1 MKKIYFVQA
10 GFAFDKS
17 VYLPYATGCL
27 AAYSLQFDDFKS
39 NYELGGFFYKREKTD
54 DILSR
59 MENPGVVAFSNYA
72 WNVEFNKALAKK
84 VKAKYPNCAVI
95 YGGHSVRNDSA
106 ELLDECD
113 FIDYLIFGEG
123 EEPFYNLL
131 MALANGKDLNSVENI
146 AYRKNGVP
154 VLTPRSAC
162 KDISDYPSP
171 YLTGL
176 FDQIA
181 ENETVELLSVIET
194 NRGCPYKC
202 AYCDWSAKSKVRFFP
217 MEKVKAEL
225 RWLSDKKIE
234 YCFCADANFGMFRRD
249 IEVADYCIEL
259 KKATG
264 YPDVFRPC
272 YAKENDDNV
281 FEICSKFN
289 EYHIDKGATMAYQSL
304 CEEALSNVNRS
315 NLTMEHF
322 ADIVKKYNH
331 AKIPTY
337 SELILG
343 LPGETY
349 DSFCDGLCKLLEAG
363 QHNSVSVYHCE
374 VLPNS
379 IMGSKE
385 YIEKHSIKSN
395 KVKFNHIHSAETQD
409 EVPEYSEIVMGTNT
423 MTKEMWIKSNL
434 FSVTLQ
440 CFHSLGLLRCFA
452 IYAHY
457 EKGMSYREFYDRL
470 FSFAMDNPETVFGK
484 VLARYEDRLTHSL
497 EGDWNYHNPV
507 FGNIVWFFEEGMFL
521 ECMYNNEK
529 FEDEISPFLSSL
541 DIDSEIFEE
550 LKEYQKAVL
559 RRPNKNGD
567 ELNLNYNFSD
577 YFDGIYSGE
586 YKPLKKQAVSLI
598 FEENRV
604 FEDWYSFAKNIVWF
618 GRRKGATMYTSDKS
632 MYRVEKKAGDSCES

>member
-1 MKKIYFVQA
+1 MKKVYFVQA

-27 AAYSLQFDDFKS
+27 AAYSLQFEDFNKA
-39 NYELGGFFYKREKTD
+39 YELGGFFYKREKID
-54 DILSR
+54 DIISR
-59 MENPGVVAFSNYA
+59 MQTPSVVAFSNYA
-72 WNVEFNKALAKK
+72 WNVEFNKALSRK
-84 VKAKYPNCAVI
+84 VKSLYPDCTI
-95 YGGHSVRNDSA
+95 IFGGHSVRNDSG

-113 FIDYLIFGEG
+113 WIDYLIFGEG
-123 EEPFYNLL
+123 EAPFYNLL
-131 MALANGKDLNSVENI
+131 MSLHNDSDISCVNSI
-146 AYRKNGVP
+146 AYRSGSKAVC
-154 VLTPRSAC
+154 TSRSAC
-162 KDISDYPSP
+162 PDISDYPSP

-176 FDQIA
+176 FDPIA

-225 RWLSDKKIE
+225 RWLSEHKIE

-249 IEVADYCIEL
+249 VEVAEYCIEL
-259 KKATG
+259 KKSTG

-304 CEEALSNVNRS
+304 SDDALENVNRK
-315 NLTMEHF
+315 NLTVEHF
-322 ADIVKKYNH
+322 ADIVKKYNQ

-343 LPGETY
+343 LPGETFE
-349 DSFCDGLCKLLEAG
+349 SFCDGLCKLLEAG

-379 IMGSKE
+379 IMGSRE
-385 YIEKHSIKSN
+385 YIEKHGIKSR
-395 KVKFNHIHSAETQD
+395 KVKFNHIHSAETR
-409 EVPEYSEIVMGTNT
+409 EEIPEFSEIVMETAT
-423 MTKEMWIKSNL
+423 MSKEMWVQSNL

-457 EKGMSYREFYDRL
+457 EKGMSYREFYNRL
-470 FSFAMDNPETVFGK
+470 FNFVIENPQTVFGK
-484 VLARYEDRLTHSL
+484 VIARYKEKLTHSL

-521 ECMYNNEK
+521 ECMYNYDT
-529 FEDEISPFLSSL
+529 FEDEISPFLKSL
-541 DIDSEIFEE
+541 DIDEDIFTE
-550 LKEYQKAVL
+550 LKKYQKSVL
-559 RRPNKNGD
+559 RRPDKTG
-567 ELNLNYNFSD
+567 EKLTLEYNFTE
-577 YFDGIYSGE
+577 YFDDIYSGE
-586 YKPLKKQAVSLI
+586 YAPLEKAPVTVE
-598 FEENRV
+598 FTENRV

-618 GRRKGATMYTSDKS
+618 GRRKGATMYTSDKDL
-632 MYRVEKKAGDSCES
+632 YRII

>member
-1 MKKIYFVQA
+1 MKKVYFVQA

-27 AAYSLQFDDFKS
+27 AAYSLQFEDFRRA
-39 NYELGGFFYKREKTD
+39 YEIGGFFYKRENTD
-54 DILSR
+54 DIIAR
-59 MENPGVVAFSNYA
+59 MDNPCVAAFSNYA
-72 WNVEFNKALAKK
+72 WNVEFNKALSKK
-84 VKAKYPNCAVI
+84 IKERYPECVI
-95 YGGHSVRNDSA
+95 IFGGHSVRNDST
-106 ELLDECD
+106 ELLEECD
-113 FIDYLIFGEG
+113 WIDYLIFGEG
-123 EEPFYNLL
+123 EETFYRLL
-131 MALANGKDLNSVENI
+131 MSVENAEDVTAVKNI
-146 AYRKNGVP
+146 ACRNNGKAIC
-154 VLTPRSAC
+154 TQRSGC
-162 KDISDYPSP
+162 PDISDFPSP

-176 FDQIA
+176 FEEITKT
-181 ENETVELLSVIET
+181 ETVELLTVIET

-225 RWLSDKKIE
+225 EWLADHKIE

-249 IEVADYCIEL
+249 VEIADYCIEL
-259 KKATG
+259 KKTTG

-272 YAKENDDNV
+272 YAKENDENV

-304 CEEALSNVNRS
+304 SDDALRNVNRK
-315 NLTMEHF
+315 NLTVEHF
-322 ADIVKKYNH
+322 ADIVKKYNQ

-349 DSFCDGLCKLLEAG
+349 DSFCDGLCRLLDAG

-379 IMGSKE
+379 IMGDPE
-385 YIEKHSIKSN
+385 YIEKFGIRSK
-395 KVKFNHIHSAETQD
+395 KVKFNHIHSAEAQE
-409 EVPEYSEIVMGTNT
+409 EVPEYSEIVMETAT
-423 MTKEMWIKSNL
+423 MSKEMWVKSNL

-452 IYAHY
+452 VYAHY
-457 EKGMSYREFYDRL
+457 EKGMSYREFYNRL
-470 FSFAMDNPETVFGK
+470 FEFALSDRDTVFGK

-521 ECMYNNEK
+521 ECMYNYDL
-529 FEDEISPFLSSL
+529 FETQIEPFLRSL
-541 DIDSEIFEE
+541 NIDKDVFEE
-550 LKEYQKAVL
+550 LRKYQKSVL
-559 RRPNKNGD
+559 RRPDKAG
-567 ELNLNYNFSD
+567 EKLTLRYNFTK
-577 YFDGIYSGE
+577 YFDDIYSGNNN
-586 YKPLKKQAVSLI
+586 PLEKTTVTVEFI
-598 FEENRV
+598 ENRV

-618 GRRKGATMYTSDKS
+618 GRRKGATMYTSDKEL
-632 MYRVEKKAGDSCES
+632 YKIK

>member
-1 MKKIYFVQA
+1 MKKVYFVQA

-27 AAYSLQFDDFKS
+27 AAYSLQFDDFS
-39 NYELGGFFYKREKTD
+39 SAYELGGFFYKRENTD
-54 DILSR
+54 DIISR
-59 MENPGVVAFSNYA
+59 MDNPCVVAFSNYA
-72 WNVEFNKALAKK
+72 WNVEFNKALSRK
-84 VKAKYPNCAVI
+84 VKSLYPECI
-95 YGGHSVRNDSA
+95 IIFGGHSVRNDST
-106 ELLDECD
+106 ELLDECEW
-113 FIDYLIFGEG
+113 IDYLIFGEG

-131 MALANGKDLNSVENI
+131 MALHYKSDASEVSNI
-146 AYRKNGVP
+146 ALRKNGEAFCT
-154 VLTPRSAC
+154 LRSAC
-162 KDISDYPSP
+162 PDISGYPSP

-176 FDQIA
+176 FEDITK
-181 ENETVELLSVIET
+181 NETVELLSVIET

-225 RWLSDKKIE
+225 RWLSEKKIE

-249 IEVADYCIEL
+249 VEIADYCIEL
-259 KKATG
+259 KKETG

-304 CEEALSNVNRS
+304 SDAALENVNRK
-315 NLTMEHF
+315 NLTVEHF
-322 ADIVKKYNH
+322 ADIVKKYNQ

-349 DSFCDGLCKLLEAG
+349 ESFCDGLCSLLEAG

-379 IMGSKE
+379 IMGSPE
-385 YIEKHSIKSN
+385 YIEKFGIKSK
-395 KVKFNHIHSAETQD
+395 KVKFNHIHSAETEE
-409 EVPEYSEIVMGTNT
+409 EVPEYSEIVMETAT
-423 MTKEMWIKSNL
+423 MSKEMWVNSNL

-457 EKGMSYREFYDRL
+457 EKGISYRDFYDRL
-470 FSFAMDNPETVFGK
+470 FSYALSNQDTIFGK
-484 VLARYEDRLTHSL
+484 VLARYREKLTNSL
-497 EGDWNYHNPV
+497 EGDWNYYNPV

-521 ECMYNNEK
+521 ECMYNYEK
-529 FEDEISPFLSSL
+529 FEEETAPF
-541 DIDSEIFEE
+541 IDSLGIDAEVLEE
-550 LKEYQKAVL
+550 LRKYQKSVL
-559 RRPNKNGD
+559 RRPEKKG
-567 ELNLNYNFSD
+567 EKLNLRYNFTE
-577 YFDGIYSGE
+577 YFDSIYSGNYE
-586 YKPLKKQAVSLI
+586 PLKNESVTVE
-598 FEENRV
+598 FTENRV

-618 GRRKGATMYTSDKS
+618 GRRKGATMYTSDKDLYS
-632 MYRVEKKAGDSCES
+632 VEQRTTK

>member
-1 MKKIYFVQA
+1 MKKLYFVQA

-27 AAYSLQFDDFKS
+27 AAYSLQFDDFKA
-39 NYELGGFFYKREKTD
+39 NYELGGFFYKREKID
-54 DILSR
+54 DIIGR
-59 MENPGVVAFSNYA
+59 MENPDVVAFSNYA
-72 WNVEFNKALAKK
+72 WNVEFNKALSKRIK
-84 VKAKYPNCAVI
+84 SLYPDCIII
-95 YGGHSVRNDSA
+95 YGGHSVRNDST

-113 FIDYLIFGEG
+113 WIDYLIFGEG

-131 MALANGKDLNSVENI
+131 MTVANDGDFSKVNDI
-146 AYRKNGVP
+146 AFRRDSKAVC
-154 VLTPRSAC
+154 TERHAC
-162 KDISDYPSP
+162 RDISEYPSP

-176 FDQIA
+176 FDEIC

-225 RWLSDKKIE
+225 KWLSDKKIE
-234 YCFCADANFGMFRRD
+234 YCFCADANFGMFKRD
-249 IEVADYCIEL
+249 IEVADYCIAL

-272 YAKENDDNV
+272 YAKENDENV

-289 EYHIDKGATMAYQSL
+289 EYRMDKGATMAYQSL
-304 CEEALSNVNRS
+304 SDAALENVNRK
-315 NLTMEHF
+315 NLTVEHF

-349 DSFCDGLCKLLEAG
+349 ESFCEGLCKLLEAG

-374 VLPNS
+374 ILPNS

-385 YIEKHSIKSN
+385 YIEKYSIDSK
-395 KVKFNHIHSAETQD
+395 KVKFNHIHSAETHE
-409 EVPEYSEIVMGTNT
+409 EVHEYSEIVMGTAT
-423 MTKEMWIKSNL
+423 MSKEMWIRSNL

-457 EKGMSYREFYDRL
+457 EKEISYREFYNRL
-470 FSFAMDNPETVFGK
+470 FEFVLSNQNTVFGK
-484 VLARYEDRLTHSL
+484 VLSRYEEKLADSL
-497 EGDWNYHNPV
+497 DGDWNYYNPA

-521 ECMYNNEK
+521 ECMYNYDT
-529 FEDEISPFLSSL
+529 FEDEIEPFLRSL
-541 DIDSEIFEE
+541 NIDRNVFDE
-550 LKEYQKAVL
+550 LKKYQKAVL
-559 RRPNKNGD
+559 RKPNKAG
-567 ELNLNYNFSD
+567 EVLTTQYNFTE
-577 YFDGIYSGE
+577 YFDGIYAGD
-586 YKPLKKQAVSLI
+586 YHPL
-598 FEENRV
+598 ENKSVTVEFKETRM

-618 GRRKGATMYTSDKS
+618 GRRKGATMYTSDKE
-632 MYRVEKKAGDSCES
+632 MYTLLED

>member
-1 MKKIYFVQA
+1 MKKVYFVQA

-27 AAYSLQFDDFKS
+27 AAYSLQFDDFNS
-39 NYELGGFFYKREKTD
+39 AYELGGFFYKREKTD
-54 DILSR
+54 DIISR
-59 MENPGVVAFSNYA
+59 ISAPSVVAFSNYA
-72 WNVEFNKALAKK
+72 WNVEFNKALSKK
-84 VKAKYPNCAVI
+84 IKSLYPECTVI
-95 YGGHSVRNDSA
+95 FGGHSVRNDSS

-113 FIDYLIFGEG
+113 WIDYLIFGEG

-131 MALANGKDLNSVENI
+131 MAIHNNANVEKVNNI
-146 AYRKNGVP
+146 AYRKDGKAVCA
-154 VLTPRSAC
+154 PRSAC
-162 KDISDYPSP
+162 SDISEYPSP

-176 FDQIA
+176 FEDITRS
-181 ENETVELLSVIET
+181 ETVELLSVIET

-202 AYCDWSAKSKVRFFP
+202 AYCDWSAKSKVRFFT

-225 RWLSDKKIE
+225 KWLSDHKIE

-249 IEVADYCIEL
+249 VEIADYCIEL
-259 KKATG
+259 KKNTG

-304 CEEALSNVNRS
+304 SDDALTNVNRK
-315 NLTMEHF
+315 NLTVEHF

-349 DSFCDGLCKLLEAG
+349 ESFCDGLCKLLEAG

-379 IMGSKE
+379 IMGSRE
-385 YIEKHSIKSN
+385 YIEKFGIKSK
-395 KVKFNHIHSAETQD
+395 KVKFNHIHSAETQE
-409 EVPEYSEIVMGTNT
+409 EVPEYSEIVMETNT
-423 MTKEMWIKSNL
+423 MSKEMWVKSNL

-457 EKGMSYREFYDRL
+457 EKGMSYRDFYNRL
-470 FSFAMDNPETVFGK
+470 FDFVLKNPDTVCGK
-484 VLARYEDRLTHSL
+484 VLSRYEEKLTHSL
-497 EGDWNYHNPV
+497 EGDWNYHNPA

-521 ECMYNNEK
+521 ECMYNYDT
-529 FEDEISPFLSSL
+529 FTQEIAPFLNSL
-541 DIDSEIFEE
+541 DIDTEVFEE
-550 LKEYQKAVL
+550 LKKYQKAVL
-559 RRPNKNGD
+559 RRPNKTG
-567 ELNLNYNFSD
+567 EKLTLNHNFTE
-577 YFDGIYSGE
+577 YFDNIYSGT
-586 YKPLKKQAVSLI
+586 YTPLENTPVTVE
-598 FEENRV
+598 FTENRL
-604 FEDWYSFAKNIVWF
+604 FEDWYTFAKNIVWF
-618 GRRKGATMYTSDKS
+618 GRRKGATMYTSDKEL
-632 MYRVEKKAGDSCES
+632 YRIL

>member
-27 AAYSLQFDDFKS
+27 AAYSLQFEDFNS
-39 NYELGGFFYKREKTD
+39 VYELGGFFYKREKTE
-54 DILSR
+54 DIISR
-59 MENPGVVAFSNYA
+59 ITDPSVVAFSNYT
-72 WNVEFNKALAKK
+72 WNVEFNKALSKK
-84 VKAKYPNCAVI
+84 IKARYPDCI
-95 YGGHSVRNDSA
+95 IIFGGHSVRNDST

-113 FIDYLIFGEG
+113 WVDYLIFGEG

-131 MALANGKDLNSVENI
+131 MAVHNNSALDEVRNI
-146 AYRKNGVP
+146 AYRNNGRAIC
-154 VLTPRSAC
+154 TPKSVC
-162 KDISDYPSP
+162 PDISEYPSP

-176 FDQIA
+176 FDEITR
-181 ENETVELLSVIET
+181 NETVELLSVIET

-217 MEKVKAEL
+217 IEKVRAEL
-225 RWLSDKKIE
+225 MWLSEHKIE

-249 IEVADYCIEL
+249 IEIADYCIEL
-259 KKATG
+259 KKQTG

-272 YAKENDDNV
+272 YAKENDDIV

-304 CEEALSNVNRS
+304 SDDALENVNRK
-315 NLTMEHF
+315 NLTVEHF
-322 ADIVKKYNH
+322 ADIVKKYNQ

-349 DSFCDGLCKLLEAG
+349 ESFCDGLCRLLEAG

-379 IMGSKE
+379 IMGSAD
-385 YIEKHSIKSN
+385 YIKKYGIKSN
-395 KVKFNHIHSAETQD
+395 KVKFNHIHSAETQK
-409 EVPEYSEIVMGTNT
+409 EIPEYSEIVMETDT
-423 MTKEMWIKSNL
+423 MSKEMWVRSNL

-452 IYAHY
+452 IYARY
-457 EKGMSYREFYDRL
+457 EKGISYRDFYNRLLEFVLANSD
-470 FSFAMDNPETVFGK
+470 TVFGR
-484 VLARYEDRLTHSL
+484 VLLRYKDKLTHSL
-497 EGDWNYHNPV
+497 EGDWNYYNPA

-521 ECMYNNEK
+521 ECMYNYDTFEK
-529 FEDEISPFLSSL
+529 EITPFIESL
-541 DIDSEIFEE
+541 GIEGDVLTE
-550 LKEYQKAVL
+550 LKEYQKSVL
-559 RRPNKNGD
+559 RRPDKTG
-567 ELNLNYNFSD
+567 EKLTLQRNFAK
-577 YFDGIYSGE
+577 YFDDIYSGE
-586 YKPLKKQAVSLI
+586 YLPLEKTPVTVEFA
-598 FEENRV
+598 ENRV

-618 GRRKGATMYTSDKS
+618 GRRKGATMYTSDKEL
-632 MYRVEKKAGDSCES
+632 YKYY

>member
-27 AAYSLQFDDFKS
+27 AAYSLQHNDFRQH
-39 NYELGGFFYKREKTD
+39 YELGGFFYKREKTD
-54 DILSR
+54 DIIER
-59 MENPGVVAFSNYA
+59 MDNPGVVAFSNYA
-72 WNVEFNKALAKK
+72 WNVEFNKALARKLK
-84 VKAKYPNCAVI
+84 LKFPQCIVI
-95 YGGHSVRNDSA
+95 YGGHSVRNDST
-106 ELLDECD
+106 ELLSECD
-113 FIDYLIFGEG
+113 FIDCLIFGEG

-131 MALANGKDLNSVENI
+131 MALANGTDLDSVENI
-146 AYRKNGVP
+146 AYRKNGQP

-176 FDQIA
+176 FDPIVA
-181 ENETVELLSVIET
+181 NETVELLSVIET

-217 MEKVKAEL
+217 MEKVRAEL
-225 RWLSDKKIE
+225 RWLSENKIE

-249 IEVADYCIEL
+249 IEIADYCIEL
-259 KKATG
+259 KKNTG

-272 YAKENDDNV
+272 YAKENDDIV

-304 CEEALSNVNRS
+304 SDVALENVNRK

-322 ADIVKKYNH
+322 ADIVKKYNQ

-343 LPGETY
+343 LPGEDY
-349 DSFCDGLCKLLEAG
+349 NSFCDGLCKLLEAG

-379 IMGSKE
+379 IMGSAE
-385 YIEKHSIKSN
+385 YIKKYGIKSN
-395 KVKFNHIHSAETQD
+395 RVRFNHIHSAEVEE
-409 EVPEYSEIVMGTNT
+409 EVPEYSEIVMGTDT

-452 IYAHY
+452 IYARY
-457 EKGMSYREFYDRL
+457 EKGISYREFYDRL
-470 FSFAMDNPETVFGK
+470 FNFVTKNPDSVFGK

-521 ECMYNNEK
+521 ECMYNDGK
-529 FEDEISPFLSSL
+529 FDEEISPFLDSL
-541 DIDSEIFEE
+541 GIDPSVSAE
-550 LKEYQKAVL
+550 LKKYQKAIL
-559 RRPNKNGD
+559 RRPDKKGD
-567 ELNLNYNFSD
+567 EEEFNYNFTE
-577 YFDGIYSGE
+577 YFDNIYSGE
-586 YKPLKKQAVSLI
+586 YKPLKKRSVSVE
-598 FEENRV
+598 FKENRS
-604 FEDWYSFAKNIVWF
+604 FEDWYSFAKNVVWF
-618 GRRKGATMYTSDKS
+618 GRRKGATMYTSDKT
-632 MYRVEKKAGDSCES
+632 MYRITGGE

>member
-17 VYLPYATGCL
+17 VYLPYATGCI
-27 AAYSLQFDDFKS
+27 AAYSLQFESFKEH
-39 NYELGGFFYKREKTD
+39 YELGGFFYKREKTD
-54 DILSR
+54 NIIAR
-59 MENPGVVAFSNYA
+59 MTEPGVVAFSNYV

-84 VKAKYPNCAVI
+84 IKAKYPDCIII
-95 YGGHSVRNDSA
+95 YGGHSVRNDST
-106 ELLDECD
+106 ELLDDND
-113 FIDYLIFGEG
+113 FIDYLLFGEG

-131 MALANGKDLNSVENI
+131 MALAEGDDLSEVNNI

-154 VLTPRSAC
+154 VCNESIGCR
-162 KDISDYPSP
+162 DISDYPSP

-176 FDQIA
+176 FDPIA
-181 ENETVELLSVIET
+181 DSEDVELLSVIET

-202 AYCDWSAKSKVRFFP
+202 AYCDWSAKSKVRFFS

-225 RWLSDKKIE
+225 KWLSDHKIE
-234 YCFCADANFGMFRRD
+234 YCFCADANFGMFKRD

-259 KKATG
+259 KKTTG

-272 YAKENDDNV
+272 YAKENDDIV

-289 EYHIDKGATMAYQSL
+289 EYSMDKGATMAYQSL
-304 CEEALSNVNRS
+304 SDDALANVNRK

-322 ADIVKKYNH
+322 SDIVSKYNQ

-343 LPGETY
+343 LPGETF

-374 VLPNS
+374 ILPNS

-385 YIEKHSIKSN
+385 YIEKYSIDSK

-423 MTKEMWIKSNL
+423 LTKESWVKSNL

-452 IYAHY
+452 IYMHY
-457 EKGMSYREFYDRL
+457 EKSMSYREFYGRL
-470 FSFAMDNPETVFGK
+470 FEYVTQNKDTVFGK
-484 VLARYEDRLTHSL
+484 VIAHYEDKLTHSL
-497 EGDWNYHNPV
+497 EGDWNYYNPV

-521 ECMYNNEK
+521 ECLYD
-529 FEDEISPFLSSL
+529 DERFTSDIKPFLDSL
-541 DIDSEIFEE
+541 GIEKAVFTE
-550 LKEYQKAVL
+550 LLRYQKAVL
-559 RRPNKNGD
+559 RRPSKAG
-567 ELNLNYNFSD
+567 EEASFSYNFTE
-577 YFDGIYSGE
+577 YFDNIYSGE
-586 YKPLKKQAVSLI
+586 YIPLEKRCVTVVFNDK
-598 FEENRV
+598 RV
-604 FEDWYSFAKNIVWF
+604 FDDWYSFAKNIVWF
-618 GRRKGATMYTSDKS
+618 GRRKGATMYTSDKT
-632 MYRVEKKAGDSCES
+632 MYRIKEAE

>member
-1 MKKIYFVQA
+1 MKKVYFVQA

-27 AAYSLQFDDFKS
+27 AAYSLQYEDFRQA
-39 NYELGGFFYKREKTD
+39 YEIGGFFYKRENTD
-54 DILSR
+54 DIIAR
-59 MENPGVVAFSNYA
+59 MDNPCVAAFSNYA
-72 WNVEFNKALAKK
+72 WNVEFNKALSKK
-84 VKAKYPNCAVI
+84 IKQFYPECVI
-95 YGGHSVRNDSA
+95 IFGGHSVRNDSA
-106 ELLDECD
+106 ELLEECD
-113 FIDYLIFGEG
+113 WIDYLIFGEG
-123 EEPFYNLL
+123 EETFYRLL
-131 MALANGKDLNSVENI
+131 MSLENAEDVTAVKNIACRSNGKAI
-146 AYRKNGVP
+146 CTQRGGCP
-154 VLTPRSAC
+154 
-162 KDISDYPSP
+162 DISDFPSP

-176 FDQIA
+176 FEEITKT
-181 ENETVELLSVIET
+181 ETVELLTVIET

-225 RWLSDKKIE
+225 KWLSDHKIE

-249 IEVADYCIEL
+249 VEIADYCIEL
-259 KKATG
+259 KKTTG

-272 YAKENDDNV
+272 YAKENDENV

-304 CEEALSNVNRS
+304 SDDALRNVNRK
-315 NLTMEHF
+315 NLTVEHF
-322 ADIVKKYNH
+322 ADIVKKYNQ

-349 DSFCDGLCKLLEAG
+349 DSFCDGLCRLLDAG

-379 IMGSKE
+379 IMGDPE
-385 YIEKHSIKSN
+385 YIKKFGIISK
-395 KVKFNHIHSAETQD
+395 KVKFNHIHSAEAQE
-409 EVPEYSEIVMGTNT
+409 EVPEYSEIVMETAT
-423 MTKEMWIKSNL
+423 MSKEMWVKSNL

-452 IYAHY
+452 VYAHY
-457 EKGMSYREFYDRL
+457 EKGMSYREFYNRL
-470 FSFAMDNPETVFGK
+470 FEFALSDPDTVFGK

-521 ECMYNNEK
+521 ECMYNYDL
-529 FEDEISPFLSSL
+529 FETQIEPFLRSL
-541 DIDSEIFEE
+541 NIDDEVFEE
-550 LKEYQKAVL
+550 LRKYQKSVL
-559 RRPNKNGD
+559 RRPDKAG
-567 ELNLNYNFSD
+567 EKLTLSYNFTK
-577 YFDGIYSGE
+577 YFDDIYSGNNN
-586 YKPLKKQAVSLI
+586 PLEKKDVTVE
-598 FEENRV
+598 FTENRV

-618 GRRKGATMYTSDKS
+618 GRRKGATMYTSDKEL
-632 MYRVEKKAGDSCES
+632 YKIK

>member
-1 MKKIYFVQA
+1 MKRLYFVQA

-27 AAYSLQFDDFKS
+27 AAYSLQFENFK
-39 NYELGGFFYKREKTD
+39 NAYELGGFFYKREKID
-54 DILSR
+54 SIISR
-59 MENPGVVAFSNYA
+59 MDDPAVVAFSNYA
-72 WNVEFNKALAKK
+72 WNVEFNKALSRKIKK
-84 VKAKYPNCAVI
+84 LYPDCIII
-95 YGGHSVRNDSA
+95 YGGHSVRNDST

-113 FIDYLIFGEG
+113 WIDYLIFGEG

-131 MALANGKDLNSVENI
+131 MAIEKGTELSSVNDI
-146 AYRKNGVP
+146 AYRLDGKAVC
-154 VLTPRSAC
+154 TERHAC
-162 KDISDYPSP
+162 RDISDYPSP

-176 FDQIA
+176 FDSIV
-181 ENETVELLSVIET
+181 ESESVELLSVIET

-225 RWLSDKKIE
+225 KWLSDSKIE
-234 YCFCADANFGMFRRD
+234 YCFCADANFGMFKRD

-259 KKATG
+259 KKKTG

-272 YAKENDDNV
+272 YAKENDENV

-304 CEEALSNVNRS
+304 SDAALENVNRK
-315 NLTMEHF
+315 NLTVEHF
-322 ADIVKKYNH
+322 ADIVKKYNY

-343 LPGETY
+343 LPGETF

-374 VLPNS
+374 ILPNS

-385 YIEKHSIKSN
+385 YIEKYSIDSKR
-395 KVKFNHIHSAETQD
+395 VKFNHIHSAETEE
-409 EVPEYSEIVMGTNT
+409 EVSEYSEIVMGTST
-423 MTKEMWIKSNL
+423 MSKEMWVRSNL

-457 EKGMSYREFYDRL
+457 EKNISYREFYDKL
-470 FSFAMDNPETVFGK
+470 FDFVLNNPESVFGK
-484 VLARYEDRLTHSL
+484 VLNRYADKLMHSL
-497 EGDWNYHNPV
+497 EGDWNYHNPA

-521 ECMYNNEK
+521 ECMYNYDD
-529 FEDEISPFLSSL
+529 FEREISPFIESL
-541 DIDSEIFEE
+541 DINEEILIE
-550 LKEYQKAVL
+550 LKKYQKAVL
-559 RRPNKNGD
+559 RRPKKTG
-567 ELNLNYNFSD
+567 EKLLLNYNFTE
-577 YFDGIYSGE
+577 YFDSVYSGE
-586 YKPLKKQAVSLI
+586 YRPLQKKIETVE
-598 FEENRV
+598 FKENRL
-604 FEDWYSFAKNIVWF
+604 FDDWYSFAKNIVWF
-618 GRRKGATMYTSDKS
+618 GRRKGATMYTSDKDLYS
-632 MYRVEKKAGDSCES
+632 IEIN

>member
-1 MKKIYFVQA
+1 MKKVYFVQA

-27 AAYSLQFDDFKS
+27 AAYSLQFDNFNS
-39 NYELGGFFYKREKTD
+39 AYELGGFFYKREKTD
-54 DILSR
+54 EIISR
-59 MENPGVVAFSNYA
+59 ISEPSVVAFSNYA
-72 WNVEFNKALAKK
+72 WNVEFNKALSEKIK
-84 VKAKYPNCAVI
+84 SLYPECTVI
-95 YGGHSVRNDSA
+95 FGGHSVRNDSG

-113 FIDYLIFGEG
+113 WIDYLIFGEG

-131 MALANGKDLNSVENI
+131 MALHNNTGVENVCNI
-146 AYRKNGVP
+146 AYRKDGKAVCTN
-154 VLTPRSAC
+154 RSSC
-162 KDISDYPSP
+162 PDISEYPSP

-176 FDQIA
+176 FEDIA
-181 ENETVELLSVIET
+181 KKETVELLSVIET

-225 RWLSDKKIE
+225 KWLSDHKIE

-249 IEVADYCIEL
+249 VEIADYCIEL
-259 KKATG
+259 KKNTG

-304 CEEALSNVNRS
+304 SDDALSNVNRK
-315 NLTMEHF
+315 NLTVEHF

-349 DSFCDGLCKLLEAG
+349 ESFCDGLCKLLEAG

-379 IMGSKE
+379 IMGSAD
-385 YIEKHSIKSN
+385 YIEKHGIISK
-395 KVKFNHIHSAETQD
+395 KVKFNHIHSAETQ
-409 EVPEYSEIVMGTNT
+409 EEIPEYSEIVMETNT
-423 MTKEMWIKSNL
+423 MSKEMWIKSNL

-452 IYAHY
+452 LYSHY
-457 EKGMSYREFYDRL
+457 EKGMAYREFYNRL
-470 FSFAMDNPETVFGK
+470 FDFALANPETVFGK
-484 VLARYEDRLTHSL
+484 VLARYEDKLTHSL
-497 EGDWNYHNPV
+497 EGDWNYHNPA

-521 ECMYNNEK
+521 ECMYNYDTFEK
-529 FEDEISPFLSSL
+529 EIAPFIATLGIEEGL
-541 DIDSEIFEE
+541 LNE
-550 LKEYQKAVL
+550 LKKYQKSVL
-559 RRPNKNGD
+559 RRPNKTG
-567 ELNLNYNFSD
+567 EKLTLNYNFTK
-577 YFDGIYSGE
+577 YFYDIYSGE
-586 YKPLKKQAVSLI
+586 YSPLEKSSVTVEFA
-598 FEENRV
+598 ENRV

-618 GRRKGATMYTSDKS
+618 GRRKGATMYTSDKEL
-632 MYRVEKKAGDSCES
+632 YKYY

>member
-17 VYLPYATGCL
+17 VYLPYATGCI
-27 AAYSLQFDDFKS
+27 AAYSLQFEDFRKH
-39 NYELGGFFYKREKTD
+39 YELGGFFYKREKTD
-54 DILSR
+54 DIIAR
-59 MENPGVVAFSNYA
+59 MSEPSVVAFSNYV

-84 VKAKYPNCAVI
+84 IKAKYPDCIII
-95 YGGHSVRNDSA
+95 YGGHSVRNDST
-106 ELLDECD
+106 ELLEEND
-113 FIDYLIFGEG
+113 FIDYLLFGEG

-131 MALANGKDLNSVENI
+131 MTLAERGDMSAVNSI
-146 AYRKNGVP
+146 AYRKDDVP
-154 VLTPRSAC
+154 VCNESVGCR
-162 KDISDYPSP
+162 DISAYPSP

-176 FDQIA
+176 FDPIA
-181 ENETVELLSVIET
+181 ESEDVELLSVIET

-225 RWLSDKKIE
+225 KWLSDHKIE

-249 IEVADYCIEL
+249 TEVADYCIEL
-259 KKATG
+259 KKTTG

-272 YAKENDDNV
+272 YAKENDDIV

-289 EYHIDKGATMAYQSL
+289 EYSMDKGATMAYQSL
-304 CEEALSNVNRS
+304 SDDALENVNRK

-322 ADIVKKYNH
+322 SDIVSKYNQ

-343 LPGETY
+343 LPGETFE
-349 DSFCDGLCKLLEAG
+349 SFSDGLCKLLEAG

-374 VLPNS
+374 ILPNS
-379 IMGSKE
+379 IMGSRE
-385 YIEKHSIKSN
+385 YIEKYSIDSK

-423 MTKEMWIKSNL
+423 LTKEAWVKANL

-452 IYAHY
+452 IYMHY
-457 EKGMSYREFYDRL
+457 EKNMSYREFYGRL
-470 FSFAMDNPETVFGK
+470 FDYVTENKETVFGK
-484 VLARYEDRLTHSL
+484 VIARYEDKLTHSL
-497 EGDWNYHNPV
+497 EGDWNYYNPV

-521 ECMYNNEK
+521 ECLYD
-529 FEDEISPFLSSL
+529 DERFTSDIAPFLDSL
-541 DIDSEIFEE
+541 GIDKEVFTE
-550 LKEYQKAVL
+550 LLRYQKSVL
-559 RRPNKNGD
+559 RRPCKEG
-567 ELNLNYNFSD
+567 EEISFSYNFTE
-577 YFDGIYSGE
+577 YFDNIYSGIH
-586 YKPLKKQAVSLI
+586 KPLENRNITVI
-598 FEENRV
+598 FKDNRV
-604 FEDWYSFAKNIVWF
+604 FDDWYSFAKNIVWF

-632 MYRVEKKAGDSCES
+632 MYEKKE

>member
-1 MKKIYFVQA
+1 MKKVYFVQA

-27 AAYSLQFDDFKS
+27 AAYSLQFDDFNS
-39 NYELGGFFYKREKTD
+39 AYELGGFFYKREKTD
-54 DILSR
+54 DIISR
-59 MENPGVVAFSNYA
+59 INDPSVVAFSNYA
-72 WNVEFNKALAKK
+72 WNVEFNKALSKK
-84 VKAKYPNCAVI
+84 IKSLYPECTVI
-95 YGGHSVRNDSA
+95 FGGHSVRNDSS

-113 FIDYLIFGEG
+113 WIDYLIFGEG

-131 MALANGKDLNSVENI
+131 MALHNNTNIENVCNI
-146 AYRKNGVP
+146 AYRKDGKAVC
-154 VLTPRSAC
+154 TPRSAC
-162 KDISDYPSP
+162 PDISEYPSP

-176 FDQIA
+176 FEDITRS
-181 ENETVELLSVIET
+181 EIVELLSVIET

-225 RWLSDKKIE
+225 KWLSDHKIE

-249 IEVADYCIEL
+249 VEIADYCIEL
-259 KKATG
+259 KKNTG

-281 FEICSKFN
+281 FKICSKFN

-304 CEEALSNVNRS
+304 SDDALTNVNRK
-315 NLTMEHF
+315 NLTVEHF

-349 DSFCDGLCKLLEAG
+349 ESFCDGLCKLLEAG

-379 IMGSKE
+379 IMGSAD
-385 YIEKHSIKSN
+385 YIEKHGIKSK
-395 KVKFNHIHSAETQD
+395 KVKFNHIHSAETQ
-409 EVPEYSEIVMGTNT
+409 EEIPEYSEIVMETNT
-423 MTKEMWIKSNL
+423 MSKEMWIKSNL

-452 IYAHY
+452 IYSHY
-457 EKGMSYREFYDRL
+457 EKGISYREFYNRL
-470 FSFAMDNPETVFGK
+470 FEFALANLETVFGK
-484 VLARYEDRLTHSL
+484 VLARYEDKLSHSL
-497 EGDWNYHNPV
+497 EGDWNYYNPA

-521 ECMYNNEK
+521 ECMYNYDTFEK
-529 FEDEISPFLSSL
+529 EIAPFIATLGIDEGLL
-541 DIDSEIFEE
+541 NE
-550 LKEYQKAVL
+550 LKKYQKSVL
-559 RRPNKNGD
+559 RRPNRTGEK
-567 ELNLNYNFSD
+567 LTLNYNFTK
-577 YFDGIYSGE
+577 YFDDIYSGE
-586 YKPLKKQAVSLI
+586 YSPLEKTSVTVEFA
-598 FEENRV
+598 ENRV

-618 GRRKGATMYTSDKS
+618 GRRKGATMYTSDKEL
-632 MYRVEKKAGDSCES
+632 YKYY

>member
-1 MKKIYFVQA
+1 MKNVYFVQA

-27 AAYSLQFDDFKS
+27 AAYSLQFADFNA
-39 NYELGGFFYKREKTD
+39 NYELGGFFYKREKID
-54 DILSR
+54 DIISK
-59 MENPGVVAFSNYA
+59 MSEPSVVAFSNYA
-72 WNVEFNKALAKK
+72 WNVEFNKALSQKIK
-84 VKAKYPNCAVI
+84 ILYPDCVII
-95 YGGHSVRNDSA
+95 YGGHSVRNDST
-106 ELLDECD
+106 ELLSECD
-113 FIDYLIFGEG
+113 WIDYLIFGEG

-131 MALANGKDLNSVENI
+131 MALAERTDLSSVNNI
-146 AYRKNGVP
+146 AYRDSGKVIC
-154 VLTPRSAC
+154 TPRNAC
-162 KDISDYPSP
+162 PDISNYPSP
-171 YLTGL
+171 YLIGL
-176 FDQIA
+176 FDPIA
-181 ENETVELLSVIET
+181 DSETVELLSVIET

-217 MEKVKAEL
+217 MEKIKAEL
-225 RWLSDKKIE
+225 KWLSDRKIE

-249 IEVADYCIEL
+249 IEIADYCIEL
-259 KKATG
+259 KKSTG

-289 EYHIDKGATMAYQSL
+289 EYHMDKGATMAYQSL
-304 CEEALSNVNRS
+304 SDDALENVNRK
-315 NLTMEHF
+315 NLTVEHF

-349 DSFCDGLCKLLEAG
+349 ESFCDGLCKLLEAG

-374 VLPNS
+374 ILPNS

-385 YIEKHSIKSN
+385 YIEKHGIKSK
-395 KVKFNHIHSAETQD
+395 KVKFNHIHSAEV
-409 EVPEYSEIVMGTNT
+409 EEEISEYSEIVMETAT
-423 MTKEMWIKSNL
+423 MSKEMWVKSNL

-457 EKGMSYREFYDRL
+457 EKGIGYREFYNKL
-470 FSFAMDNPETVFGK
+470 FEFVLNNPETVFGK
-484 VLARYEDRLTHSL
+484 VLARYAEKLTHSL

-521 ECMYNNEK
+521 ECMYNY
-529 FEDEISPFLSSL
+529 
-541 DIDSEIFEE
+541 EIFEKEITPFLNSLNIEESVFDE
-550 LKEYQKAVL
+550 LKKYQKSVL
-559 RRPNKNGD
+559 RRPNKTG
-567 ELNLNYNFSD
+567 EKLTLNHNFTK
-577 YFDGIYSGE
+577 YFDDIYSGS
-586 YKPLKKQAVSLI
+586 YSPLQKSPVTVEFK
-598 FEENRV
+598 ENRL

-618 GRRKGATMYTSDKS
+618 GRRKGATLYTSDKELYS
-632 MYRVEKKAGDSCES
+632 LSD

>member
-27 AAYSLQFDDFKS
+27 AAYALQFEDFRS
-39 NYELGGFFYKREKTD
+39 AYELGDFFYKRENTD
-54 DILSR
+54 DIIAC
-59 MENPGVVAFSNYA
+59 MQNPSVVAFSNYA
-72 WNVEFNKALAKK
+72 WNVEFNKALSRKIK
-84 VKAKYPNCAVI
+84 TIYPGCTIVF
-95 YGGHSVRNDSA
+95 GGHSVRNDSC
-106 ELLDECD
+106 ELLEECD
-113 FIDYLIFGEG
+113 WIDYLIFGEG

-131 MALANGKDLNSVENI
+131 MSIHNGTDASAVNNI
-146 AYRKNGVP
+146 AYRCDGKSVC
-154 VLTPRSAC
+154 TDRSAC
-162 KDISDYPSP
+162 PNISVYPSP

-176 FDQIA
+176 FDPIA

-217 MEKVKAEL
+217 MEKVRAEL
-225 RWLSDKKIE
+225 KWLSDHKIE
-234 YCFCADANFGMFRRD
+234 YCFCADANFGMFKRD
-249 IEVADYCIEL
+249 IEIADYCIEL

-272 YAKENDDNV
+272 YAKENADNV

-304 CEEALSNVNRS
+304 SDDALENVNRK
-315 NLTMEHF
+315 NLTVEHF
-322 ADIVKKYNH
+322 SDLVKKYNQ

-349 DSFCDGLCKLLEAG
+349 ESFSDGLCKLLEAG

-379 IMGSKE
+379 IMGSRE
-385 YIEKHSIKSN
+385 YIEKYGIKSK
-395 KVKFNHIHSAETQD
+395 KVKFNHIHSAETQ
-409 EVPEYSEIVMGTNT
+409 EEIPEYSEIVMETSS
-423 MTKEMWIKSNL
+423 MSKEMWVRSNL

-452 IYAHY
+452 VYAHY

-470 FSFAMDNPETVFGK
+470 FCFVKDNPDTVFGS
-484 VLARYEDRLTHSL
+484 VLARYEDKLTHSL
-497 EGDWNYHNPV
+497 EGDWNYHNPA

-521 ECMYNNEK
+521 ECMYNYDT
-529 FEDEISPFLSSL
+529 FADEILPFIRSL
-541 DIDSEIFEE
+541 DIDSDIFEE
-550 LKEYQKAVL
+550 LRKYQKSVL
-559 RRPNKNGD
+559 RRPNKTG
-567 ELNLNYNFSD
+567 EKLTLNYNLTE
-577 YFDGIYSGE
+577 YFDNIYSGE
-586 YKPLKKQAVSLI
+586 YSSLKKMPVTVE
-598 FEENRV
+598 FKENRV

-618 GRRKGATMYTSDKS
+618 GRRKGATMYTSDKDL
-632 MYRVEKKAGDSCES
+632 YKVL

>member
-27 AAYSLQFDDFKS
+27 AAYSLQHNDFRQH
-39 NYELGGFFYKREKTD
+39 YELGGFFYKREKTE
-54 DILSR
+54 DIIER
-59 MENPGVVAFSNYA
+59 MDNPGVVAFSNYA
-72 WNVEFNKALAKK
+72 WNVEFNKALARKLK
-84 VKAKYPNCAVI
+84 LKFPQCIVI
-95 YGGHSVRNDSA
+95 YGGHSVRNDST
-106 ELLDECD
+106 ELLSECD
-113 FIDYLIFGEG
+113 FIDCLIFGEG

-131 MALANGKDLNSVENI
+131 MALANGTDLDSVENI
-146 AYRKNGVP
+146 AYRKNGQP

-162 KDISDYPSP
+162 KDISAYPSP

-176 FDQIA
+176 FDPIVA
-181 ENETVELLSVIET
+181 NETVELLSVIET

-202 AYCDWSAKSKVRFFP
+202 AYCDWSAKSKVRFFT
-217 MEKVKAEL
+217 MEKVRAEL
-225 RWLSDKKIE
+225 RWLSENKIE

-249 IEVADYCIEL
+249 IEIADYCIEL
-259 KKATG
+259 KKNTG

-272 YAKENDDNV
+272 YAKENDDIV

-304 CEEALSNVNRS
+304 SDVALENVNRK

-322 ADIVKKYNH
+322 ADIVKKYNQ

-343 LPGETY
+343 LPGEDY
-349 DSFCDGLCKLLEAG
+349 NSFCDGLCKLLEAG

-379 IMGSKE
+379 IMGSAE
-385 YIEKHSIKSN
+385 YIKKYGIKSN
-395 KVKFNHIHSAETQD
+395 RVRFNHIHSAEVEE
-409 EVPEYSEIVMGTNT
+409 EVPEYSEIVMGTDT

-452 IYAHY
+452 IYARY
-457 EKGMSYREFYDRL
+457 EKGISYREFYDRL
-470 FSFAMDNPETVFGK
+470 FDFVTKNPDSVFGK

-521 ECMYNNEK
+521 ECMYNDEK
-529 FEDEISPFLSSL
+529 FDEEISPFLDSL
-541 DIDSEIFEE
+541 GIEPSVFAE
-550 LKEYQKAVL
+550 LKKYQKAIL
-559 RRPNKNGD
+559 RRPDKKGD
-567 ELNLNYNFSD
+567 EEEFNYNFTE
-577 YFDGIYSGE
+577 YFDNIYSGE
-586 YKPLKKQAVSLI
+586 YKPLKKRSVSVE
-598 FEENRV
+598 FKENRS
-604 FEDWYSFAKNIVWF
+604 FEDWYSFAKNVVWF
-618 GRRKGATMYTSDKS
+618 GRRKGATMYTSDKT
-632 MYRVEKKAGDSCES
+632 MYRITGGK

>member
-1 MKKIYFVQA
+1 MKKLYFVQA

-27 AAYSLQFDDFKS
+27 AAYSLQFEAFRN
-39 NYELGGFFYKREKTD
+39 NYELGGFFYKRERLS
-54 DILSR
+54 DIIEK
-59 MENPGVVAFSNYA
+59 MTAPAVVAFSNYA
-72 WNVEFNKALAKK
+72 WNVEFNKALSEKIK
-84 VKAKYPNCAVI
+84 SLYPECVI
-95 YGGHSVRNDSA
+95 IFGGHSVRNEST
-106 ELLDECD
+106 ELLNDCPW
-113 FIDYLIFGEG
+113 IDYLIFGEG
-123 EEPFYNLL
+123 EEPFYELL
-131 MALANGKDLNSVENI
+131 MSLAEGRELSAVNDI
-146 AYRKNGVP
+146 AYRENGKAVCN
-154 VLTPRSAC
+154 PRHAC
-162 KDISDYPSP
+162 RDISAYPSP

-176 FDQIA
+176 FDEICK
-181 ENETVELLSVIET
+181 NETVELLSVIET

-217 MEKVKAEL
+217 MEKVRAEL
-225 RWLSDKKIE
+225 KWLSDKKIE
-234 YCFCADANFGMFRRD
+234 YCFCADANFGMFKRD
-249 IEVADYCIEL
+249 VELADYVIEL
-259 KKATG
+259 KRSTG

-304 CEEALSNVNRS
+304 SADALENVNRK

-322 ADIVKKYNH
+322 SDIVKKYNQ

-374 VLPNS
+374 ILPNS
-379 IMGSKE
+379 IMGSRE
-385 YIEKHSIKSN
+385 YIEKYSINSK
-395 KVKFNHIHSAETQD
+395 KVKFNHIHSAEAD
-409 EVPEYSEIVMGTNT
+409 EEVSEYSEIVMGTST
-423 MTKEMWIKSNL
+423 MSKEMWVRSNL

-470 FSFAMDNPETVFGK
+470 FEFTLNNPDTVFGK
-484 VLARYEDRLTHSL
+484 VLARYAQKLTDSL

-521 ECMYNNEK
+521 ECMYNYDR
-529 FEDEISPFLSSL
+529 FEREIAPFLASL
-541 DIDSEIFEE
+541 NIDIEVFNE
-550 LKEYQKAVL
+550 LKKYQKAVL
-559 RRPNKNGD
+559 RCPEKTG
-567 ELNLNYNFSD
+567 ELLTAGYNFTE

-586 YKPLKKQAVSLI
+586 YKPLQKKTVTVE
-598 FEENRV
+598 FKENRL

-618 GRRKGATMYTSDKS
+618 GRRKGATMYTSDKEL
-632 MYRVEKKAGDSCES
+632 YKLT

>member
-1 MKKIYFVQA
+1 MKKVYFVQA

-27 AAYSLQFDDFKS
+27 AAYSLQFADFNA
-39 NYELGGFFYKREKTD
+39 NYELGGFFYKREKID
-54 DILSR
+54 DIISK
-59 MENPGVVAFSNYA
+59 MSGPSVVAFSNYA
-72 WNVEFNKALAKK
+72 WNVEFNKALSKK
-84 VKAKYPNCAVI
+84 IKILYPDCVII
-95 YGGHSVRNDSA
+95 YGGHSVRNDST
-106 ELLDECD
+106 ELLSECD
-113 FIDYLIFGEG
+113 WIDYLIFGEG

-131 MALANGKDLNSVENI
+131 MALAEGIDLSSVNNI
-146 AYRKNGVP
+146 AYRNSDKAIC
-154 VLTPRSAC
+154 TPRNAC
-162 KDISDYPSP
+162 PDISNYPSP

-176 FDQIA
+176 FDPIA
-181 ENETVELLSVIET
+181 DSETVELLSVIET

-217 MEKVKAEL
+217 MEKIKAEL
-225 RWLSDKKIE
+225 KWLSDRKIE
-234 YCFCADANFGMFRRD
+234 YCFCADANFGMFKRD
-249 IEVADYCIEL
+249 IEIADYCIEL
-259 KKATG
+259 KKSTG

-289 EYHIDKGATMAYQSL
+289 EYHMDKGATMAYQSL
-304 CEEALSNVNRS
+304 SDYALENVNRK
-315 NLTMEHF
+315 NLTVEHF

-349 DSFCDGLCKLLEAG
+349 ESFCDGLCKLLEAG

-374 VLPNS
+374 ILPNS

-385 YIEKHSIKSN
+385 YIEKHGIKSK
-395 KVKFNHIHSAETQD
+395 KVKFNHIHSAEV
-409 EVPEYSEIVMGTNT
+409 EEEISEYSEIVMETAT
-423 MTKEMWIKSNL
+423 MSKEMWVKSNL

-452 IYAHY
+452 IYANY
-457 EKGMSYREFYDRL
+457 EKGISYREFYNKL
-470 FSFAMDNPETVFGK
+470 FEFVLNNPETVFGK
-484 VLARYEDRLTHSL
+484 VLARYAEKLTHSL

-521 ECMYNNEK
+521 ECMYKYETFEK
-529 FEDEISPFLSSL
+529 EISPFLKSL
-541 DIDSEIFEE
+541 NIEESVFDE
-550 LKEYQKAVL
+550 LKKYQKSVL
-559 RRPNKNGD
+559 RRPNKTG
-567 ELNLNYNFSD
+567 EKLTLNHNFTK
-577 YFDGIYSGE
+577 YFDDIYSGS
-586 YKPLKKQAVSLI
+586 YSPLQKSPVTVEFK
-598 FEENRV
+598 ENRL

-618 GRRKGATMYTSDKS
+618 GRRKGATLYTSDKELYS
-632 MYRVEKKAGDSCES
+632 LSD

>member
-1 MKKIYFVQA
+1 MKKVYFVQA

-27 AAYSLQFDDFKS
+27 AAYSLQFEDFNT
-39 NYELGGFFYKREKTD
+39 NYELGAFFYKREKTD
-54 DILSR
+54 DIISK
-59 MENPGVVAFSNYA
+59 MSEPSVVAFSNYA
-72 WNVEFNKALAKK
+72 WNVEFNKALSKK
-84 VKAKYPNCAVI
+84 IKKLYPDCVII
-95 YGGHSVRNDSA
+95 YGGHSVRNDST
-106 ELLDECD
+106 EILQECD
-113 FIDYLIFGEG
+113 WIDYLIFGEG

-131 MALANGKDLNSVENI
+131 MALAEGTDLSAVNNI
-146 AYRKNGVP
+146 AYRSNGKTVC
-154 VLTPRSAC
+154 TPRSAC
-162 KDISDYPSP
+162 PDISKYPSP

-176 FDQIA
+176 FDPIA
-181 ENETVELLSVIET
+181 DSETVELLSVIET

-202 AYCDWSAKSKVRFFP
+202 AYCDWSAKSKVRFFS

-225 RWLSDKKIE
+225 KWLSDRKIE
-234 YCFCADANFGMFRRD
+234 YCFCADANFGMFKRD
-249 IEVADYCIEL
+249 VEIADYCIEL
-259 KKATG
+259 KKTTG

-289 EYHIDKGATMAYQSL
+289 EYHMDKGATMAYQSL
-304 CEEALSNVNRS
+304 SDDALENVNRK

-374 VLPNS
+374 ILPNS

-385 YIEKHSIKSN
+385 YIEKHGIKSK
-395 KVKFNHIHSAETQD
+395 KVRFNHIHSAEVEE
-409 EVPEYSEIVMGTNT
+409 EVPEYSEIVMGTDT
-423 MTKEMWIKSNL
+423 MDKEMWVKSNL

-470 FSFAMDNPETVFGK
+470 FDYVLDNPDTVFGK
-484 VLARYEDRLTHSL
+484 VLKRYAEKLMHSL
-497 EGDWNYHNPV
+497 EGDWNYHNPI

-521 ECMYNNEK
+521 ECMYNDET
-529 FEDEISPFLSSL
+529 FEREIAPFLNSL
-541 DIDSEIFEE
+541 EIEEDIFEE
-550 LKEYQKAVL
+550 LKKYQKAVL
-559 RRPNKNGD
+559 RRPNKQG
-567 ELNLNYNFSD
+567 EKLMMKYNFAE
-577 YFDGIYSGE
+577 YFDSIYSGE
-586 YKPLKKQAVSLI
+586 YKTLEKADVTVEFK
-598 FEENRV
+598 ENRL
-604 FEDWYSFAKNIVWF
+604 FDDWYSFAKNIVWF
-618 GRRKGATMYTSDKS
+618 GRRKGATMYTSDKELYS
-632 MYRVEKKAGDSCES
+632 ISD

>member
-1 MKKIYFVQA
+1 MKKLYFVQA

-27 AAYSLQFDDFKS
+27 AAYSLQFDDFKEH
-39 NYELGGFFYKREKTD
+39 YELGGFFYKREKID
-54 DILSR
+54 SIISR
-59 MENPGVVAFSNYA
+59 MTEPAVVAFSNYA
-72 WNVEFNKALAKK
+72 WNVEFNKALSKR
-84 VKAKYPNCAVI
+84 VKELYPECTVI
-95 YGGHSVRNDSA
+95 FGGHSVRNEST
-106 ELLDECD
+106 ELLDECEWL
-113 FIDYLIFGEG
+113 DYLIFGEG
-123 EEPFYNLL
+123 EEPFYELL
-131 MALANGKDLNSVENI
+131 TALAKGESLAEINDI
-146 AYRKNGVP
+146 AYRENGEAVCN
-154 VLTPRSAC
+154 PRRAC
-162 KDISDYPSP
+162 RDISAYPSP

-176 FDQIA
+176 FDEIC

-217 MEKVKAEL
+217 MEKIKAEL
-225 RWLSDKKIE
+225 KWLSDKKIE
-234 YCFCADANFGMFRRD
+234 YCFCADANFGMFKRD
-249 IEVADYCIEL
+249 IEVADYVIEL

-264 YPDVFRPC
+264 YPDVLRPC
-272 YAKENDDNV
+272 YAKENDENV

-304 CEEALSNVNRS
+304 CPDALENVNRK

-349 DSFCDGLCKLLEAG
+349 GSFCDGLCKLLEAG

-374 VLPNS
+374 ILPNS

-385 YIEKHSIKSN
+385 YIEKYKINSK
-395 KVKFNHIHSAETQD
+395 KVKFNHIHSAETD
-409 EVPEYSEIVMGTNT
+409 EEVAEYSEIVMGTST
-423 MTKEMWIKSNL
+423 MSKEDWVRSNL

-452 IYAHY
+452 LYARY
-457 EKGMSYREFYDRL
+457 EKGMSYRDFYDRL
-470 FSFAMDNPETVFGK
+470 FEFVMSNPDTVFGK
-484 VLARYEDRLTHSL
+484 VLARYADKLTHSL
-497 EGDWNYHNPV
+497 EGDWNYHNSV

-521 ECMYNNEK
+521 ECMYNYDT
-529 FEDEISPFLSSL
+529 FEREIAPFLNSL
-541 DIDSEIFEE
+541 DIDAEIFSE
-550 LKEYQKAVL
+550 LKAYQKAVL
-559 RRPNKNGD
+559 RRPQKTG
-567 ELNLNYNFSD
+567 EVLTSAYNFTE

-586 YKPLKKQAVSLI
+586 YKPLESKTVTVEFK
-598 FEENRV
+598 ENRL

-618 GRRKGATMYTSDKS
+618 GRRKGATMFTSDKEL
-632 MYRVEKKAGDSCES
+632 YTLRGNKNE

>member
-1 MKKIYFVQA
+1 MKKLYFVQA

-27 AAYSLQFDDFKS
+27 AAYSLQFADFRE
-39 NYELGGFFYKREKTD
+39 NYELGGFFYKREKID
-54 DILSR
+54 SIVCKMS
-59 MENPGVVAFSNYA
+59 NPGVVAFSNYA
-72 WNVEFNKALAKK
+72 WNVEFNKALSKRIK
-84 VKAKYPNCAVI
+84 ELYPECVII
-95 YGGHSVRNDSA
+95 YGGHSVRNDST
-106 ELLDECD
+106 ELLDECEWID
-113 FIDYLIFGEG
+113 FLIFGEG

-131 MALANGKDLNSVENI
+131 TALAEGGDLSCVNDI
-146 AYRKNGVP
+146 AYRKEGTP
-154 VLTPRSAC
+154 VSTLRAAVR
-162 KDISDYPSP
+162 DISAYPSP

-176 FDQIA
+176 FDEICK
-181 ENETVELLSVIET
+181 NETVELLSVIET

-217 MEKVKAEL
+217 MEKIKAEL
-225 RWLSDKKIE
+225 KWLSDKKIE
-234 YCFCADANFGMFRRD
+234 YCFCADANFGMFKRD
-249 IEVADYCIEL
+249 IEIADYCIEL

-304 CEEALSNVNRS
+304 SQSALENVNRN

-322 ADIVKKYNH
+322 SDIVKKYNY

-349 DSFCDGLCKLLEAG
+349 DSFCDGLCKLLTAG

-374 VLPNS
+374 ILPNS

-385 YIEKHSIKSN
+385 YIEKYEIDSK
-395 KVKFNHIHSAETQD
+395 KVKFNHIHSAEAEE
-409 EVPEYSEIVMGTNT
+409 EVPEYSEIVMGTST
-423 MTKEMWIKSNL
+423 MSKEMWVKSNL

-457 EKGMSYREFYDRL
+457 EKGMSYRDYYDRL
-470 FSFAMDNPETVFGK
+470 FEFVFNHPDTVFGK
-484 VLARYEDRLTHSL
+484 VLHRYKEKLTDSL
-497 EGDWNYHNPV
+497 EGDWNYYNPV

-521 ECMYNNEK
+521 ECMYNYDD
-529 FEDEISPFLSSL
+529 FMREISPFTDSL
-541 DIDSEIFEE
+541 NIDSEVLSE
-550 LKEYQKAVL
+550 LKKYQRAVL
-559 RRPNKNGD
+559 RRPEKKG
-567 ELNLNYNFSD
+567 EIFASEYNFAK

-586 YKPLKKQAVSLI
+586 YLPLEKKPTTVKFK
-598 FEENRV
+598 ENRV

-618 GRRKGATMYTSDKS
+618 GRRKGATMYTSDKEL
-632 MYRVEKKAGDSCES
+632 YEVK

>member
-1 MKKIYFVQA
+1 MKKVYFVQA

-27 AAYSLQFDDFKS
+27 AAYSLQFEDFNA

-54 DILSR
+54 DIISR
-59 MENPGVVAFSNYA
+59 MSEPSVVAFSNYA
-72 WNVEFNKALAKK
+72 WNVEFNKALSEK
-84 VKAKYPNCAVI
+84 VKKLYPDCVII
-95 YGGHSVRNDSA
+95 YGGHSVRNDST
-106 ELLDECD
+106 ELLSECD
-113 FIDYLIFGEG
+113 WIDYLIFGEG

-131 MALANGKDLNSVENI
+131 MALAKGNDLSSVNNI
-146 AYRKNGVP
+146 AYRCNGKAIC
-154 VLTPRSAC
+154 TPRCAC
-162 KDISDYPSP
+162 PDISEYPSP

-176 FDQIA
+176 FDPIA
-181 ENETVELLSVIET
+181 DSETVELLSVIET

-225 RWLSDKKIE
+225 KWLSDRRIE
-234 YCFCADANFGMFRRD
+234 YCFCADANFGMFKRD
-249 IEVADYCIEL
+249 IEIADYCIEL
-259 KKATG
+259 KKSTG

-289 EYHIDKGATMAYQSL
+289 EYHMDKGATMAYQSL
-304 CEEALSNVNRS
+304 SDDALENVNRK
-315 NLTMEHF
+315 NLTVEHF

-349 DSFCDGLCKLLEAG
+349 ESFCDGLCKLLDAG

-374 VLPNS
+374 ILPNS

-385 YIEKHSIKSN
+385 YIEKHSIKSK
-395 KVKFNHIHSAETQD
+395 KVRFNHIHSAEVEE
-409 EVPEYSEIVMGTNT
+409 EVSEYSEIVMETAT
-423 MTKEMWIKSNL
+423 MSKEMWVKSNL

-440 CFHSLGLLRCFA
+440 CFHSLGILRCFA

-457 EKGMSYREFYDRL
+457 EKGMSYREFYNRL
-470 FSFAMDNPETVFGK
+470 FEFVLNNPETVFGK
-484 VLARYEDRLTHSL
+484 VLTRYAEKLTHSL

-521 ECMYNNEK
+521 ECMYNYETFEK
-529 FEDEISPFLSSL
+529 EITPFLNSL
-541 DIDSEIFEE
+541 NIEESIFEE
-550 LKEYQKAVL
+550 LKKYQKSVL
-559 RRPNKNGD
+559 RRPNKTG
-567 ELNLNYNFSD
+567 EKLTLNHNFTK
-577 YFDGIYSGE
+577 YFDDIYSGS
-586 YKPLKKQAVSLI
+586 YSPLQKSPVTVEFK
-598 FEENRV
+598 ENRL

-618 GRRKGATMYTSDKS
+618 GRRKGATMYTSDKELYS
-632 MYRVEKKAGDSCES
+632 LSD

>member
-1 MKKIYFVQA
+1 MKKVYFVQA

-27 AAYSLQFDDFKS
+27 AAYSLQFDDFNS
-39 NYELGGFFYKREKTD
+39 AYELGGFFYKREKTD
-54 DILSR
+54 DIVSR
-59 MENPGVVAFSNYA
+59 ISDPSVVAFSNYA
-72 WNVEFNKALAKK
+72 WNVEFNKALSKK
-84 VKAKYPNCAVI
+84 IKSLYPECTVI
-95 YGGHSVRNDSA
+95 FGGHSVRDDSS

-113 FIDYLIFGEG
+113 WIDYLIFGEG

-131 MALANGKDLNSVENI
+131 MALYNNTNIENICNI
-146 AYRKNGVP
+146 AYRKDGKAVC
-154 VLTPRSAC
+154 TPRSAC
-162 KDISDYPSP
+162 PDISEYPSP

-176 FDQIA
+176 FEDITRS
-181 ENETVELLSVIET
+181 ETVELLSVIET

-225 RWLSDKKIE
+225 KWLSDHKIE

-249 IEVADYCIEL
+249 VEIADYCIEL
-259 KKATG
+259 KKNTG

-304 CEEALSNVNRS
+304 SDDALTNVNRK
-315 NLTMEHF
+315 NLTVEHF

-349 DSFCDGLCKLLEAG
+349 ESFCDGLCKLLEAG

-379 IMGSKE
+379 IMGSAD
-385 YIEKHSIKSN
+385 YIEKHGIKSK
-395 KVKFNHIHSAETQD
+395 KVKFNHIHSAETQ
-409 EVPEYSEIVMGTNT
+409 EEIPEYSEIVMETNT
-423 MTKEMWIKSNL
+423 MSKEMWIKSNL

-452 IYAHY
+452 IYSHY
-457 EKGMSYREFYDRL
+457 EKGISYREFYNRL
-470 FSFAMDNPETVFGK
+470 FEFALANLETVFGK
-484 VLARYEDRLTHSL
+484 VLARYEDKLSHSL
-497 EGDWNYHNPV
+497 EGDWNYYNPA

-521 ECMYNNEK
+521 ECMYNYDTFEK
-529 FEDEISPFLSSL
+529 EIAPFIATLGIDEGLL
-541 DIDSEIFEE
+541 NE
-550 LKEYQKAVL
+550 LKKYQKSVL
-559 RRPNKNGD
+559 RRPNRTGEK
-567 ELNLNYNFSD
+567 LTLNYNFTK
-577 YFDGIYSGE
+577 YFDDIYSGE
-586 YKPLKKQAVSLI
+586 YSPLEKTSVTVEFA
-598 FEENRV
+598 ENRV

-618 GRRKGATMYTSDKS
+618 GRRKGATMYTSDKEL
-632 MYRVEKKAGDSCES
+632 YKYY

>member
-27 AAYSLQFDDFKS
+27 AAYSLQFDDFNS
-39 NYELGGFFYKREKTD
+39 AYELGGFFYKREQTD
-54 DILSR
+54 GIISR
-59 MENPGVVAFSNYA
+59 MVSPSVVAFSNYA
-72 WNVEFNKALAKK
+72 WNVEFNKVLSKK
-84 VKAKYPNCAVI
+84 VKDIYPDCTVI
-95 YGGHSVRNDSA
+95 FGGHSVRNDSC
-106 ELLDECD
+106 ELLDECEW
-113 FIDYLIFGEG
+113 IDYLIFGEG

-131 MALANGKDLNSVENI
+131 MALHNRTDVSLVNNI
-146 AYRKNGVP
+146 AYRRDGSSFC
-154 VLTPRSAC
+154 TQRSAC
-162 KDISDYPSP
+162 PDISDYPSP

-176 FDQIA
+176 FDPIA
-181 ENETVELLSVIET
+181 DSETVELLSVVET

-225 RWLSDKKIE
+225 KWLSDRRIE
-234 YCFCADANFGMFRRD
+234 YCFCADANFGMFKRD
-249 IEVADYCIEL
+249 IEIADYCIEL

-304 CEEALSNVNRS
+304 SDDALENVNRR
-315 NLTMEHF
+315 NLTVEHF

-349 DSFCDGLCKLLEAG
+349 ESFCDGLCKLLEAG

-379 IMGSKE
+379 IMGSRE
-385 YIEKHSIKSN
+385 YIEKFGIKSK
-395 KVKFNHIHSAETQD
+395 KVKFNHIHSAETQE
-409 EVPEYSEIVMGTNT
+409 EVPEYSEIVMETNT
-423 MTKEMWIKSNL
+423 MSKEMWVKSNL

-457 EKGMSYREFYDRL
+457 EKGMSYRDFYNRL
-470 FSFAMDNPETVFGK
+470 FDFVLKNPDTVCGK
-484 VLARYEDRLTHSL
+484 VLSRYEEKLTHSL
-497 EGDWNYHNPV
+497 EGDWNYHNPA

-521 ECMYNNEK
+521 ECMYNYDT
-529 FEDEISPFLSSL
+529 FTQEIAPFLNSL
-541 DIDSEIFEE
+541 DIDTEVFEE
-550 LKEYQKAVL
+550 LKKYQKAVL
-559 RRPNKNGD
+559 RRPNKTG
-567 ELNLNYNFSD
+567 EKLTLNHNFTE
-577 YFDGIYSGE
+577 YFDNIYSGT
-586 YKPLKKQAVSLI
+586 YTPLENTPVTVE
-598 FEENRV
+598 FTENRL
-604 FEDWYSFAKNIVWF
+604 FEDWYTFAKNIVWF
-618 GRRKGATMYTSDKS
+618 GRRKGATMYTSDKEL
-632 MYRVEKKAGDSCES
+632 YRIL